1 MLMRFQRRQNS
12 ISNLTS
18 QITKV
23 KSSLLLSETQR
34 LIIDIGRTR
43 FERLFLIG
51 KCSTVLSLDALR
63 LAVAEAKSG
72 KDVERY
78 ELAVQALK
86 QVAPNDPDA
95 VLDQRWVDVTK
106 QTVRAETDKLEHELK
121 GYKNNLIK
129 ESIRVSLRQ
138 RPDNRTKL
146 IYIDGDR

>member
-1 MLMRFQRRQNS
+1 L
-12 ISNLTS
+12 

-23 KSSLLLSETQR
+23 LSSLLTPEAQR
-34 LIIDIGRTR
+34 LIIDTGRTR

-78 ELAVQALK
+78 EQAVEALK
-86 QVAPNDPDA
+86 QAAPHDPDA

-129 ESIRVSLRQ
+129 ESIRVSL
-138 RPDNRTKL
+138 PRTMDRK
-146 IYIDGDR
+146 DGTDLYRWEPMI